1 MGEPTR
7 CLGHR
12 ERESRKNVI
21 NKLLTSPLDSLD
33 DLRKVLV
40 KKGPVSEETS
50 LKELEENYA
59 SKPEW
64 KVIEDGGVL
73 SIPVEEFRMIN
84 LPRPDHAG
92 KIDYGRKKG
101 GAGKTIEDY
110 PPAQTVG
117 NLNKQIEFKYDNE
130 KEKAKAAGES
140 DFESE
145 REAQAMATRLPVFNA
160 VQRWLDVDVEI
171 KLKEAL
177 EKMMKAQKIPALI
190 IRSVEMDKISA
201 LTDLGIDLDVPT
213 GGGEIDLVMA
223 FVSGDVLNVVR
234 CSLS

>member
-1 MGEPTR
+1 MG
-7 CLGHR
+7 
-12 ERESRKNVI
+12 
-21 NKLLTSPLDSLD
+21 
-33 DLRKVLV
+33 
-40 KKGPVSEETS
+40 
-50 LKELEENYA
+50 
-59 SKPEW
+59 
-64 KVIEDGGVL
+64 
-73 SIPVEEFRMIN
+73 EEFRMIN

-92 KIDYGRKKG
+92 KIDYGR
-101 GAGKTIEDY
+101 
-110 PPAQTVG
+110 
-117 NLNKQIEFKYDNE
+117 
-130 KEKAKAAGES
+130 EKAKAAGES

-201 LTDLGIDLDVPT
+201 LTDLGIVLDVPT